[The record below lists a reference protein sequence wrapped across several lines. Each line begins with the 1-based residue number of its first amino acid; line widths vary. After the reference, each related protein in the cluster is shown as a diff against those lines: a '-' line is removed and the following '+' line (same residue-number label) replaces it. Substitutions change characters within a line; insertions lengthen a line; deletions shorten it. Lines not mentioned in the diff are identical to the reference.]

1 MTMGYRSSMPIIEL
15 KLTGPATQREAMLA
29 LWSEVRRVA
38 GQNLIFEGTEDLP
51 AQIARCLQERQL
63 SLTLSEQY
71 TSGLL
76 ALQLSRAGAP
86 VLASEVVPSQ
96 EETLAQTAHWTTE
109 RRSNHYAGLA
119 LAVSGLENE
128 HLNFALATPDGTY
141 ALRVRFSANCYSLAI
156 RQEVCA
162 MMALIM
168 LRRWLNGED
177 MTSEHGW
184 INVVE
189 SLTA

>member
-1 MTMGYRSSMPIIEL
+1 MARG
-15 KLTGPATQREAMLA
+15 Q
-29 LWSEVRRVA
+29 RVA
-38 GQNLIFEGTEDLP
+38 GQSLIFEGTEICRRNSPPP
-51 AQIARCLQERQL
+51 AGRQL

-119 LAVSGLENE
+119 LAVSGLE
-128 HLNFALATPDGTY
+128 T
-141 ALRVRFSANCYSLAI
+141 
-156 RQEVCA
+156 
-162 MMALIM
+162 
-168 LRRWLNGED
+168 
-177 MTSEHGW
+177 TS
-184 INVVE
+184 
-189 SLTA
+189 

>member
-1 MTMGYRSSMPIIEL
+1 MPIIEL
-15 KLTGPATQREAMLA
+15 KLTGPATQQEAMLA
-29 LWSEVRRVA
+29 LWPEVKRVA
-38 GQNLIFEGTEDLP
+38 GQNLIFEGTENLP
-51 AQIARCLQERQL
+51 AQIARRLQERQL

-141 ALRVRFSANCYSLAI
+141 ALRVRFSANRYSLAI

-162 MMALIM
+162 MMALNM

-177 MTSEHGW
+177 ITSEHGW
-184 INVVE
+184 IDVVE
-189 SLTA
+189 SLTS